1 MACGL
6 AGERLPV
13 LRGHPPS
20 LVRPQGRKSSGTY
33 LAARFLCFLF
43 LGKTSRSLGAFPGRV
58 LSPSGWF
65 GYFSGIS
72 SLVCFDLTV
81 PYSHPRPER
90 PAPSPNLCIPRQ
102 GSCPLSMIVMSSWP
116 SLPALT

>member
-43 LGKTSRSLGAFPGRV
+43 LGKRSRSLGAFPGRV

-81 PYSHPRPER
+81 PYSHPT
-90 PAPSPNLCIPRQ
+90 
-102 GSCPLSMIVMSSWP
+102 
-116 SLPALT
+116 PALRGLLLHLTSAFLTREAAHCQ